1 MRLLL
6 MVSLQ
11 DKERKDAKFFTEIRA
26 GLTTF
31 FTMAY
36 VIAVNVS
43 TCITSLTDTTD
54 QRSRP
59 LSLKLEGLVYVR
71 ILLTPH
77 APQTPHTVLARWVI
91 CQPRLQKRALY

>member
-1 MRLLL
+1 MALSS
-6 MVSLQ
+6 MQ

-43 TCITSLTDTTD
+43 PCITSLMVSANP
-54 QRSRP
+54 RSHP
-59 LSLKLEGLVYVR
+59 LSLKQAALVF
-71 ILLTPH
+71 
-77 APQTPHTVLARWVI
+77 AQVL
-91 CQPRLQKRALY
+91 